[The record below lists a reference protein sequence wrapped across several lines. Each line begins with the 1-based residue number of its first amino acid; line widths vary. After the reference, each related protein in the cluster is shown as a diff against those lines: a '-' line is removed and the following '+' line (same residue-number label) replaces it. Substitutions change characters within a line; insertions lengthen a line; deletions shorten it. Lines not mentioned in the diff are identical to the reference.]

1 VGIFTESDNLYY
13 MRARYYD
20 AEVGR
25 FISEDPA
32 GFVDSTNLYAYV
44 AGNPIMGVDPS
55 GLFSFLVSR
64 GLDSVLGAV
73 ANHNF
78 VVVNADFIG
87 DPNADIYSFGD
98 IGNGTMGS
106 VNNVSAGP
114 AANTFANDVV
124 AWRSLA
130 SGNPDVTYRLLNAS
144 DKTVELNA
152 RSVVSGVSAYN
163 LIPGLQGGTN
173 SNSAA
178 GAVATRSD
186 GGMPRVNNTT
196 LQPGNR
202 QHSRVQF
209 RCQ

>member
-1 VGIFTESDNLYY
+1 
-13 MRARYYD
+13 
-20 AEVGR
+20 
-25 FISEDPA
+25 
-32 GFVDSTNLYAYV
+32 
-44 AGNPIMGVDPS
+44 MGLDPS
-55 GLFSFLVSR
+55 GLFSLLVSR
-64 GLDSVLGAV
+64 GLNSVLGAV

-114 AANTFANDVV
+114 AANTFANDVA

-144 DKTVELNA
+144 DITVELNA

-186 GGMPRVNNTT
+186 GGMPRVNNTA